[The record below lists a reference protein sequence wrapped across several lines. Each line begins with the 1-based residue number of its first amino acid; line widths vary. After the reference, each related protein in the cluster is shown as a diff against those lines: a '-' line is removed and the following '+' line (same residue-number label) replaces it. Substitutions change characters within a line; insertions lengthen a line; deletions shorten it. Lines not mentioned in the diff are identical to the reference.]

1 MKTTKLE
8 TLINSAREL
17 SPLEQME
24 LIRAVS
30 QFLYQNHQETL
41 SASDFWNPPTIE
53 ELIQAQQT
61 PVVQD
66 ISVLKVDFWPE
77 DEMFDAYYLT
87 QNS

>member
-41 SASDFWNPPTIE
+41 SASDFWNPPAIE
-53 ELIQAQQT
+53 ELVQAQQT

-66 ISVLKVDFWPE
+66 ISTLKVDFWPE